1 MYWYYKYPLLG
12 ILLLLLF
19 GVGYVV
25 WRSQSP
31 DQPDVPANEDI
42 VTTVPAPPE
51 AVPAPP
57 TPPRPPANP
66 VVPAP
71 TPVSAPADP
80 VTNVPVPPPV
90 EPPAPT
96 ARLLETARNQ
106 LAAGN
111 LETGRELARRAM
123 ASEGVEEFDKAWYLG
138 AEIISE
144 ANTIFMNSGAPC
156 SDKIGY
162 VIQPG
167 DNLTVIAN
175 RLRTTVGALQRMNP
189 EMLAGTATDRIYPGR
204 TLFALRADWSI
215 RVSKAQHVLLLYNGP
230 DLFKLYHVA
239 LGRENRTPVGTFEI
253 VNKVFH
259 PDWTHPSGEIVPYGD
274 KRNILGTHWLA
285 IRPTGTTDPT
295 LRGFG
300 IHGTWEPESIGTD
313 ASLGCVRM
321 RNEEAGELY
330 DFIPFPRG
338 ENITS
343 VTIE

>member
-12 ILLLLLF
+12 LLLLLLF
-19 GVGYVV
+19 GVGYVI
-25 WRSQSP
+25 WRSQGT
-31 DQPDVPANEDI
+31 DDAEATVREETAAVVPARIE
-42 VTTVPAPPE
+42 PAPPP
-51 AVPAPP
+51 AAPVTPPPSIPSAPAPIANRPPAPP
-57 TPPRPPANP
+57 PRIAE
-66 VVPAP
+66 
-71 TPVSAPADP
+71 APAQ
-80 VTNVPVPPPV
+80 
-90 EPPAPT
+90 A
-96 ARLLETARNQ
+96 ARLIETARNQ

-123 ASEGVEEFDKAWYLG
+123 NSEGVVEFDRIWHQG
-138 AEIISE
+138 AAIISE

-162 VIQPG
+162 AIQPG
-167 DNLTVIAN
+167 DNLTLIAN

-189 EMLAGTATDRIYPGR
+189 EMLGGTTARIYPGR

-215 RVSKAQHVLLLYNGP
+215 RVPKSQHILLLYNGP

-239 LGRENRTPVGTFEI
+239 LGRENRTPVGTFDI

-259 PDWTHPSGEIVPYGD
+259 PDWTHPSGEVVPYGD

-285 IRPTGTTDPT
+285 LRPTGATDPT

-300 IHGTWEPESIGTD
+300 IHGTWEPESIGSD

-321 RNEEAGELY
+321 RNEEVAELY